1 MKHLSALL
9 RILNEVNEMYIYE
22 YVEVGLSNFLS
33 TNAHRSIINDYASKG
48 WRYVGSVPNRTGGYG
63 QLKSNDLVFERY
75 VEESSTS

>member
-33 TNAHRSIINDYASKG
+33 TNSHRLLMITHQKAGATWD
-48 WRYVGSVPNRTGGYG
+48 RYQTVLEDTAN
-63 QLKSNDLVFERY
+63 
-75 VEESSTS
+75 